1 MATHRMD
8 VSVRF
13 GAPDLLEAKVEA
25 AEVPL
30 RRVPDVR
37 LRSEMSAIV
46 AIARAGLVPGQ
57 RSPRP
62 RPACGT
68 PEVVIRTFPRG
79 GTLVRRGTR
88 VDYELLPG
96 VPREGATMGSDD
108 GRHESHTLDRPSRRP
123 ADERA

>member
-13 GAPDLLEAKVEA
+13 GAPDPLETKVEA

-30 RRVPDVR
+30 LRVPDVR
-37 LRSEMSAIV
+37 LWSEMSAI
-46 AIARAGLVPGQ
+46 AAFARAGLVPGQ
-57 RSPRP
+57 RNPRP

-68 PEVVIRTFPRG
+68 PEVVIRTYPRG

-96 VPREGATMGSDD
+96 VPRERTTAGSDVARHD
-108 GRHESHTLDRPSRRP
+108 SDKLGRSSRRLP
-123 ADERA
+123 EEGA